1 MRYSSIDFLR
11 AITMLFMIWVN
22 DFWTLIN
29 IPKWLK
35 HANSSEDYLGFSD
48 IIFPLFL
55 FIVGLSIPLAIKK
68 RIDQGQSNNSNLKHI
83 MNRSFSLIII
93 GVFMVN
99 TENAHNESIII
110 GTIYWKLL
118 MAFGIALIW
127 IDWKKTP
134 IKNYLHRFLKITGL
148 LVLVFIA
155 LIYKGGV
162 NGSLWM
168 TTQWWGILGLI
179 GWAYLLNAV
188 VYLYSKNSLFI
199 MFLLWLL
206 LISLNIINHSE
217 MGIEFNGFSKY
228 FSTILTGNIPAF
240 TTAGIVGIMF
250 LEKFKNKSIKW
261 SYLSLIILGVI
272 NLFSGLVTRPIWGIS
287 KIQGTPSWLLICSGI
302 GFLLFTLFYFISNQK
317 IHTNWF
323 KIIAPAGTA
332 TLTCYLI
339 PYFIYPIVEIIG
351 IKAPEFLITNVI
363 GLITSFLFALLVVI
377 LTGWFEKKGF
387 KLKL

>member
-134 IKNYLHRFLKITGL
+134 IKNYLHRFLKISGL
-148 LVLVFIA
+148 LILIFIA

-179 GWAYLLNAV
+179 GWAYLVNAV
-188 VYLYSKNSLFI
+188 VYL
-199 MFLLWLL
+199 
-206 LISLNIINHSE
+206 
-217 MGIEFNGFSKY
+217 
-228 FSTILTGNIPAF
+228 
-240 TTAGIVGIMF
+240 
-250 LEKFKNKSIKW
+250 
-261 SYLSLIILGVI
+261 
-272 NLFSGLVTRPIWGIS
+272 
-287 KIQGTPSWLLICSGI
+287 
-302 GFLLFTLFYFISNQK
+302 
-317 IHTNWF
+317 
-323 KIIAPAGTA
+323 
-332 TLTCYLI
+332 
-339 PYFIYPIVEIIG
+339 
-351 IKAPEFLITNVI
+351 
-363 GLITSFLFALLVVI
+363 
-377 LTGWFEKKGF
+377 
-387 KLKL
+387 